1 MMVIMILRFRKI
13 DRSVKLFKDCSTLEH
28 IIDHWIRVFCVEE
41 RICARRNKRKEKSFN

>member
-28 IIDHWIRVFCVEE
+28 IIDHNDDTLDAKIV
-41 RICARRNKRKEKSFN
+41 IIN